1 MRVAQSA
8 TGSTARV
15 VGQRVQTEMDRQ
27 SIRQTTVAKRLGT
40 SQQAVSRRIRGVV
53 PFNVEELELI
63 AVLLD
68 VPATQFLNDATAA

>member
-1 MRVAQSA
+1 
-8 TGSTARV
+8 
-15 VGQRVQTEMDRQ
+15 MDRQ